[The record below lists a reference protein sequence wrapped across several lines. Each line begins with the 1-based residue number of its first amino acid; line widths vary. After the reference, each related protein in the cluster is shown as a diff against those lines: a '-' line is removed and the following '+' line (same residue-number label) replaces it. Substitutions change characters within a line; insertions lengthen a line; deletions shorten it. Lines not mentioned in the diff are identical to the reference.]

1 MIRPPPRSPLFP
13 YTPLFRSAGAR
24 HTPVVSAPIT
34 TVVSIRALRMG
45 TSRNGVGAERS
56 VARSLCRGVA
66 ACQVCR
72 VGATA
77 ALAAPTVAV
86 IADDDLTAATH
97 SHPAVP
103 LRSTGT

>member
-56 VARSLCRGVA
+56 EEHTSELQSPCNL
-66 ACQVCR
+66 VCR
-72 VGATA
+72 LLLEKKKKKQQHKPRLSLLQQ
-77 ALAAPTVAV
+77 LAYEQSKV
-86 IADDDLTAATH
+86 
-97 SHPAVP
+97 S
-103 LRSTGT
+103 R